1 MEDAR
6 QRRESSNSRGR
17 LIVVC
22 APSGAGKSSLVEI
35 VIRRVEHLRFSV
47 SYTTR
52 LPRGQESDGVNYFFV
67 SMKEFRAMIAR
78 DEFLEYAEVHGNLY
92 GTHRGHVEKMLDE
105 GFDVILDIDV
115 QGAEQ
120 VRAKMA
126 EAITVFIMPPSRA
139 VLEDR
144 LRLRNLNHPED
155 LKRRL
160 RNASVEVRLWR
171 DFDYAIINDDLD
183 RASLSLQAIIIGE
196 RCRPDRQESQITE
209 ILKTFEGESLNA

>member
-6 QRRESSNSRGR
+6 QSRANSPGRGR

-35 VIRRVEHLRFSV
+35 AVRRIEHLRFSI

-52 LPRGQESDGVNYFFV
+52 LPRGQERDGVNYFFV
-67 SMKEFRAMIAR
+67 PVEEFRAMISR

-92 GTHRGHVEKMLDE
+92 GTHRAHVERMLAE

-120 VRAKMA
+120 IRAKMA

-139 VLEDR
+139 VLEER
-144 LRLRNLNHPED
+144 LRLRNLNHPKD
-155 LKRRL
+155 LERRL
-160 RNASVEVRLWR
+160 RNASAEVRLWR

-183 RASLSLQAIIIGE
+183 RASQSLEAIIIGE